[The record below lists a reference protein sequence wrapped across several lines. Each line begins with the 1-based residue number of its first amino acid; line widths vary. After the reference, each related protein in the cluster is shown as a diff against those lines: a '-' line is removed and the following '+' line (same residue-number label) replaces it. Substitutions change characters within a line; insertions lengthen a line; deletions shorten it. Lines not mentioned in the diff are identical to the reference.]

1 MSVDE
6 LTSTII
12 RAAMKVHTA
21 LGPGLL
27 ESAYEACLCHE
38 LRKQG
43 LKADRQVVLPIQY
56 DGIQVDE
63 GYKIDLLINDLV
75 ILELKTVEKVLPVH
89 TAQIISYLRLSGLS
103 VGLILNFKQ
112 EQMRDGIHRYVNNHR
127 PNH

>member
-1 MSVDE
+1 
-6 LTSTII
+6 
-12 RAAMKVHTA
+12 MKVHTA